1 MTEPTG
7 TSQTGNVRA
16 VNAQN
21 INVQIMIEQLVKSL
35 VDDGD
40 KVSVSL
46 VEEPGETVLELEL
59 APRDIGKVIGKQ
71 GRTIRAMRNL
81 LSAAGVRSNKRYAL
95 EIIEDEIEEDEI
107 EPKQPEQNPV

>member
-1 MTEPTG
+1 MTEPSG
-7 TSQTGNVRA
+7 TSQTGNVR
-16 VNAQN
+16 VM
-21 INVQIMIEQLVKSL
+21 NVQVMIEQLVKSL

-59 APRDIGKVIGKQ
+59 APRDVGKVIGKQ

-107 EPKQPEQNPV
+107 EPKQQEQNPV